1 MLKIIVTLTTL
12 LLSSILLAQV
22 SENREVAPF
31 SKLQASQ
38 GILVSYTISNTRS
51 VRVET
56 DNLEKLNFIK
66 TEVENNVLK
75 LYVNSKDY
83 KTKKNKTNFMR
94 INNINTINGIDF
106 NILKITISGPDL
118 ESIKASST
126 ATIKIENGNKTS
138 DLDLAVSSSG
148 SISGSFECSNA
159 VIEASSSGDLAA
171 TINAVTVD
179 LKSSSSSDVV
189 LSGKAKNITINASSS
204 ADCKLKDLEAEE
216 AIIKA
221 SSSANVVVTV
231 TKAINA
237 TASSS
242 AAISFYGNPSQ
253 IEKAESSSGSIS
265 NK

>member
-1 MLKIIVTLTTL
+1 MLKIIVTLTTF
-12 LLSSILLAQV
+12 LLSSILMAQV
-22 SENREVAPF
+22 SENREVAAF

-38 GILVSYTISNTRS
+38 GIAVFYTISNTIS
-51 VRVET
+51 VKVET
-56 DNLEKLNFIK
+56 DNLEKVKHIK

-75 LYVNSKDY
+75 LYVDSKGY
-83 KTKKNKTNFMR
+83 KTKNTKTKISRKNKTLR
-94 INNINTINGIDF
+94 INGIDF
-106 NILKITISGPDL
+106 DFLKITVSGPNL
-118 ESIKASST
+118 ESIKASSS
-126 ATIKIENGNKTS
+126 ADIKIENWNKTS

-159 VIEASSSGDLAA
+159 IVNASSSGDLAA
-171 TINAVTVD
+171 TINATM
-179 LKSSSSSDVV
+179 LEIESSSSADVV
-189 LSGKAKNITINASSS
+189 LSGKVKKITIKASSS
-204 ADCKLKDLEAEE
+204 SDCKLKDFEAEE

-242 AAISFYGNPSQ
+242 AAITFYGHPSQ

>member
-12 LLSSILLAQV
+12 LLSTILLAQV

-38 GILVSYTISNTRS
+38 GIEVSYTISNTRS
-51 VRVET
+51 VKVET
-56 DNLEKLNFIK
+56 DNSEKLNYIK

-83 KTKKNKTNFMR
+83 KTKKNKTNFLK
-94 INNINTINGIDF
+94 INNDITINGIDF
-106 NILKITISGPDL
+106 NILKITISGPNL
-118 ESIKASST
+118 ESIKASSA

-138 DLDLAVSSSG
+138 GLDLAVSSSG

-159 VIEASSSGDLAA
+159 VVDASSSGGFAA
-171 TINAVTVD
+171 TINATTVEIE
-179 LKSSSSSDVV
+179 SSSSADVV
-189 LSGKAKNITINASSS
+189 LSGKVKKITIKASSS
-204 ADCKLKDLEAEE
+204 ADCKLKELDVED

-221 SSSANVVVTV
+221 SSSAAVVLTV
-231 TKAINA
+231 TKSINA

-242 AAISFYGNPSQ
+242 AAITFYGNPSQ
-253 IEKAESSSGSIS
+253 IEKEISSSASIS
-265 NK
+265 KK

>member
-1 MLKIIVTLTTL
+1 MLKVIVTLTTL

-38 GILVSYTISNTRS
+38 GIEVSYTISNTRS
-51 VRVET
+51 VKVET
-56 DNLEKLNFIK
+56 DNLEKLNYIK

-75 LYVNSKDY
+75 LYVNSKGS
-83 KTKKNKTNFMR
+83 KIKNTRTNFMR
-94 INNINTINGIDF
+94 LNNINTINGIDF

-118 ESIKASST
+118 ENIKASSA

-138 DLDLAVSSSG
+138 DLYIAVSSSG

-159 VIEASSSGDLAA
+159 IVNASSSGDLAA

-189 LSGKAKNITINASSS
+189 LSGNVKKITIKASSS
-204 ADCKLKDLEAEE
+204 SDCKLKDLDVED

-221 SSSANVVVTV
+221 SSSAAVVLTV
-231 TKAINA
+231 TKSINA

-253 IEKAESSSGSIS
+253 IEKEVSSSASIS
-265 NK
+265 KK

>member
-1 MLKIIVTLTTL
+1 MLKIIVTLTTF
-12 LLSSILLAQV
+12 LLSTILLAQV

-31 SKLQASQ
+31 SKLQGSQ
-38 GILVSYTISNTRS
+38 GIEVSYTISNTRS
-51 VRVET
+51 VKVET

-83 KTKKNKTNFMR
+83 KTKKNKTNFLK
-94 INNINTINGIDF
+94 INNDITIDGIDF
-106 NILKITISGPDL
+106 NILKITIYGPNL
-118 ESIKASST
+118 ESIKASSA

-159 VIEASSSGDLAA
+159 VIEASSSGDLSA
-171 TINAVTVD
+171 TINTVTVD
-179 LKSSSSSDVV
+179 LNSSSSSEVV
-189 LSGKAKNITINASSS
+189 LSGKAKKITINASSS
-204 ADCKLKDLEAEE
+204 ADCKLKDFVAEE

-221 SSSANVVVTV
+221 SSSADVVLTV
-231 TKAINA
+231 TKSIHAI
-237 TASSS
+237 ASSS

-253 IEKAESSSGSIS
+253 IEKEVNSSGSIS
-265 NK
+265 KK